1 MDLYGEFKIK
11 SVLNI
16 LKPPILLPKQDA
28 TVKYQRLK
36 RFKVLKHLKV
46 PILCILPNQKADSE
60 CFCQLTGYLDDC
72 SCEIEVLDSYNNKVI
87 YPQLHQLLQRNYF
100 RYYKGLQFYLL
111 HFELKLEL

>member
-1 MDLYGEFKIK
+1 MFYTFIFLERKISLTSK
-11 SVLNI
+11 MFYSLD
-16 LKPPILLPKQDA
+16 PPVTGPYRHYL
-28 TVKYQRLK
+28 
-36 RFKVLKHLKV
+36 HLHEKFLEHFKV

-100 RYYKGLQFYLL
+100 RYYKGL
-111 HFELKLEL
+111 

>member
-1 MDLYGEFKIK
+1 MDRRDPKFKI
-11 SVLNI
+11 LE
-16 LKPPILLPKQDA
+16 PPIDILLPKQCA

-36 RFKVLKHLKV
+36 RFKVLKHFEV

-100 RYYKGLQFYLL
+100 RYYKGLLA
-111 HFELKLEL
+111 

>member
-1 MDLYGEFKIK
+1 M
-11 SVLNI
+11 
-16 LKPPILLPKQDA
+16 KPSIDILLPKQCA
-28 TVKYQRLK
+28 IVKYQRLK

-100 RYYKGLQFYLL
+100 RYYKGSLAYIP
-111 HFELKLEL
+111 LEFSRETDREPIF

>member
-1 MDLYGEFKIK
+1 MDFYGEFKIK
-11 SVLNI
+11 SVIII

-36 RFKVLKHLKV
+36 RFKVLKHFKV

-100 RYYKGLQFYLL
+100 RYYKGLLA
-111 HFELKLEL
+111 

>member
-1 MDLYGEFKIK
+1 MYWNVFYTFIFLERKTSFTSKIFY
-11 SVLNI
+11 SLD
-16 LKPPILLPKQDA
+16 PPVHYL
-28 TVKYQRLK
+28 
-36 RFKVLKHLKV
+36 HLHENTYTFLEHFKV

-100 RYYKGLQFYLL
+100 RYYK
-111 HFELKLEL
+111 E